1 MTCKYYSCSG
11 LTSIAIGSGVTSIG
25 KEVFEGCE
33 NISEVYAM
41 MKEPCSFLASSTFSV
56 YDRATLYV
64 PIGCKEKYESQK
76 YWNKFQNIVEV
87 DYSGVTTAKERD
99 TSETVIEIYD
109 LQGRRTKLQRGISIE
124 RRADGTARK
133 VLVK

>member
-1 MTCKYYSCSG
+1 M
-11 LTSIAIGSGVTSIG
+11 
-25 KEVFEGCE
+25 FEGCE

-87 DYSGVTTAKERD
+87 DYSGVTTAKERGA
-99 TSETVIEIYD
+99 SETVIETYD
-109 LQGRRTKLQRGISIE
+109 LQGRKTKLQRGISIE
-124 RRADGTARK
+124 RRADGTVRK